1 MADKRKDRV
10 AEIKARMESS
20 AYNLGQYKKNFK
32 NLDEKVAFFVNKE
45 AAGELKPFM
54 RPRFEEAEKTL
65 ARLKELHGEGYA
77 KSLPATAVKATA
89 AKPTA
94 PKATAPKATA
104 PKATVAKPTAA
115 KATTAKAT
123 GAKAV
128 ANTLSKMTLSSPSN
142 RPVLGN
148 NGKPLTIRS
157 RRLRTVRS
165 ANSNKPKT
173 LRKPRN
179 VGINEFMETAFLE
192 TQKKVPE
199 LYNPFT
205 GVKYEREESPMPDIE
220 KAYMIL
226 RKIRTNTISRARV
239 LRTRA
244 SKGKN
249 NSKTQKKNSPVKL
262 SVVPE
267 ENESLVASAA
277 EGKSANSNS
286 SSNNS
291 NSSSNSNSPR
301 TTSPSGLKNI

>member
-10 AEIKARMESS
+10 AEIKARMEST

-32 NLDEKVAFFVNKE
+32 NLDEKVAFFINKE

-77 KSLPATAVKATA
+77 KSLAATAVKATA

-94 PKATAPKATA
+94 PKATAAKATA
-104 PKATVAKPTAA
+104 AKPTAA

-123 GAKAV
+123 GTKAI

-179 VGINEFMETAFLE
+179 VGVNEFMEAAFLE

-199 LYNPFT
+199 FYNPFT

-226 RKIRTNTISRARV
+226 RKIRTNTMSRARV

-244 SKGKN
+244 SKAKN

-286 SSNNS
+286 SSNSS
-291 NSSSNSNSPR
+291 NSSSNSSNSPR
-301 TTSPSGLKNI
+301 STSPSGLKNI

>member
-32 NLDEKVAFFVNKE
+32 NLDEKVAFFINKE

-77 KSLPATAVKATA
+77 KSLAATAVKTTA

-94 PKATAPKATA
+94 PKATAT
-104 PKATVAKPTAA
+104 

-123 GAKAV
+123 GTKAI

-179 VGINEFMETAFLE
+179 VGINEFMEAAFLE

-226 RKIRTNTISRARV
+226 RKIRTNTMSRARV

-244 SKGKN
+244 SKAKN

-286 SSNNS
+286 SSNSS
-291 NSSSNSNSPR
+291 NSSSNSSNSPR